1 MSKERLRVS
10 LDDLEALSGVAAK
23 ALGIPDPAFVEKD
36 FWVVELLRSLVR
48 PLAVEATGKEPA
60 SAEVLFK
67 GGTSLSK
74 AYGLIDRFSED
85 IDILVVCRGL
95 GKQAT
100 DTRVLRPL
108 CERARADLGLD
119 ETAVEWLTYS
129 TGRTRNALYRY
140 PRRLASPA
148 TRPEVKLEMGIR
160 GGTFPG
166 TVERTVRSYIAEYI
180 SQASIDADFEELADV
195 TVNVIAPVRT
205 LAEKLALLHHAGTM
219 AIGGDDSLLSESGRH
234 FYDVHQLLTDAGVVQ
249 TLENLTTLQEIAI
262 DVDSNSE
269 HHGWSYTPR
278 PKGGYGSSPAFNLPS
293 PAREIAEAAYEDALR
308 LVWGRRP
315 SFEECMSA
323 VSTRSILL

>member
-10 LDDLEALSGVAAK
+10 LDDLEALSGAAAK

-48 PLAVEATGKEPA
+48 PLAVEATGNDPA

-85 IDILVVCRGL
+85 VDILVVCRGL
-95 GKQAT
+95 GRQTT

-108 CERARADLGLD
+108 CERARAELGLD
-119 ETAVEWLTYS
+119 ETAVEWLTFS

-140 PRRLASPA
+140 PRRLTSPA
-148 TRPEVKLEMGIR
+148 TRPEVKLEMGVR

-166 TVERTVRSYIAEYI
+166 TVERTIRSYLAEYI
-180 SQASIDADFEELADV
+180 SQAGIDADFEELTDV

-249 TLENLTTLQEIAI
+249 TLEDLTTLDEIAA

-269 HHGWSYTPR
+269 RYGWSYTPR
-278 PKGGYGSSPAFNLPS
+278 PEEGYGSSAVFNLTS
-293 PAREIAEAAYEDALR
+293 PAQEIAEAAYEDALR

-315 SFEECMSA
+315 SFEECIGA
-323 VSTRSILL
+323 VVAHSMLL